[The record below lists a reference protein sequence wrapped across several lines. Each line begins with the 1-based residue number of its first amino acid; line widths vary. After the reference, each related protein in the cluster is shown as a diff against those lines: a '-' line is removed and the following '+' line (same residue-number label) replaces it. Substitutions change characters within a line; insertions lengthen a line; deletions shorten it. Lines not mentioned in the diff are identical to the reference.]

1 MVYFVKCH
9 DFVKI
14 GYCSNNLDNRLLNLQ
29 CGNPYEIELLYV
41 LENGKKKDET
51 TLQSYFS
58 QYHFRGEWFHLTE
71 EIHNFI
77 TNKYQINLSK
87 NYGVS
92 PCAKNSINID
102 DDKLIKLYQEGKR
115 IDELAEYFSCN
126 RSVIL
131 KRIPSDIRRK
141 TKDIDHLCKS
151 IKRIRDG
158 QIFETPAAALKDVNL
173 EESKSNKMSLQR
185 AARGERK
192 HFKGESY
199 CYVD

>member
-9 DFVKI
+9 NFVKI
-14 GYCSNNLDNRLLNLQ
+14 GYCSSNLENRLLNLQ

-41 LENGKKKDET
+41 LKNGRKRDET
-51 TLQSYFS
+51 LIQSYFS
-58 QYHFRGEWFHLTE
+58 RYHFRGEWFNLTK
-71 EIHNFI
+71 EIEDFI
-77 TNKYQINLSK
+77 ANKYQIDLSK

-92 PCAKNSINID
+92 PCAKNSISIND
-102 DDKLIKLYQEGKR
+102 DELVELYQKGKR

-131 KRIPSDIRRK
+131 KRIPSDIRRRK
-141 TKDIDHLCKS
+141 RDNDHLCKS

-158 QIFETPAAALKDVNL
+158 KIFNTSAAALKDVGL
-173 EESKSNKMSLQR
+173 EDSKSNKMGLQK
-185 AARGERK
+185 AARGEHK